1 MKNISSNTFRDDF
14 WLSLVPRLIL
24 DTSELFKYL
33 DCFLRNCRVER
44 QDLMSFSLF
53 LHSAS
58 RAVRS
63 AWSFSE
69 AVISFS
75 LEARREDTVGGK
87 GITRANFLRGLREA
101 V

>member
-33 DCFLRNCRVER
+33 DCFFRNWSVER

-53 LHSAS
+53 LQSAS

-63 AWSFSE
+63 ACSFSE
-69 AVISFS
+69 VVISFS
-75 LEARREDTVGGK
+75 REARREERVGGN
-87 GITRANFLRGLREA
+87 GMTRASFLRGLSEG